1 MASKKDG
8 LAQDFH
14 WPSPATRL
22 GSIHDHHNGFHGDDV
37 SDRQPRNPHDR
48 HAVSPHVH
56 MTNREHELYHEN
68 HRNDW
73 AYIQQDSSLPPQSHV
88 HLHARRGENVN
99 VHRADNLGGPHV

>member
-1 MASKKDG
+1 MVSKKDG

-22 GSIHDHHNGFHGDDV
+22 GSIHDHHSGFHGDDV
-37 SDRQPRNPHDR
+37 SDHQPRNPHDR
-48 HAVSPHVH
+48 HAESPHVH
-56 MTNREHELYHEN
+56 MTNREHGLYHEN